1 LAGRDSFQKRQKE
14 AARREKRQLKLERR
28 QGRQQ
33 PSNPDSTSE
42 TDENGIA
49 KPLDLSD
56 LPLTTPPGRPS
67 ADPLANAPHSINP
80 AVPEPALER
89 RVGAFK
95 PSLVEPERPK
105 NDSPP
110 REP

>member
-14 AARREKRQLKLERR
+14 AARREKRQIKLERR

-33 PSNPDSTSE
+33 PSNFDSSE
-42 TDENGIA
+42 IDENGIA
-49 KPLDLSD
+49 KPLDLSQ
-56 LPLTTPPGRPS
+56 LPLTTAPGRPS
-67 ADPLANAPHSINP
+67 ADPLANAPLPVNP
-80 AVPEPALER
+80 AVPEPAIER
-89 RVGAFK
+89 RMGAFK

>member
-14 AARREKRQLKLERR
+14 AARREKRQVKLERR

-33 PSNPDSTSE
+33 PSGSGSNSD

-49 KPLDLSD
+49 YPVDLSQ
-56 LPLTTPPGRPS
+56 LPLTTAPGRPS
-67 ADPLANAPHSINP
+67 ADPLANLPLPANP
-80 AVPEPALER
+80 PEPAPER
-89 RVGAFK
+89 RPNVLKPAPVG
-95 PSLVEPERPK
+95 LEPPK
-105 NDSPP
+105 SDTPR

>member
-14 AARREKRQLKLERR
+14 AARREKRQVKLERR
-28 QGRQQ
+28 QGRQ
-33 PSNPDSTSE
+33 PSNSDSSE
-42 TDENGIA
+42 VDENGIA
-49 KPLDLSD
+49 KPLDLSQ
-56 LPLTTPPGRPS
+56 LPLTTAPGRPS
-67 ADPLANAPHSINP
+67 ADPLANVPPAVNP
-80 AVPEPALER
+80 AVPDPPIER
-89 RVGAFK
+89 RMGAFK

>member
-14 AARREKRQLKLERR
+14 AARREKRQVKLERR

-33 PSNPDSTSE
+33 PSGSDSD

-49 KPLDLSD
+49 YPVDLSQM
-56 LPLTTPPGRPS
+56 PLTTAPGRPS
-67 ADPLANAPHSINP
+67 ADPLANLPQTVNVADASPAPERRTGVLKP
-80 AVPEPALER
+80 GPEP
-89 RVGAFK
+89 
-95 PSLVEPERPK
+95 PK
-105 NDSPP
+105 SDTPR

>member
-14 AARREKRQLKLERR
+14 AARREKRQGKLERR

-33 PSNPDSTSE
+33 PSGSGANSD

-49 KPLDLSD
+49 YPIDLSQM
-56 LPLTTPPGRPS
+56 PLTTAPGRPS
-67 ADPLANAPHSINP
+67 ADPLANLPLPVNPPDPAP
-80 AVPEPALER
+80 ER
-89 RVGAFK
+89 RVGGPK
-95 PSLVEPERPK
+95 PAGVEPERPK
-105 NDSPP
+105 NDTPR

>member
-1 LAGRDSFQKRQKE
+1 MAGRDSFQKRQKE

-33 PSNPDSTSE
+33 PSNSDSTE
-42 TDENGIA
+42 IDENGIA
-49 KPLDLSD
+49 KPLDLSQ
-56 LPLTTPPGRPS
+56 LPLTTAPGRPS
-67 ADPLANAPHSINP
+67 ADPLANAPYPTSP
-80 AVPEPALER
+80 DVPDPIER
-89 RVGAFK
+89 RMGAFK

>member
-33 PSNPDSTSE
+33 PSNPDSAE
-42 TDENGIA
+42 IDENGIA
-49 KPLDLSD
+49 KPLDLSQ
-56 LPLTTPPGRPS
+56 LPLTTAPGRPS
-67 ADPLANAPHSINP
+67 ADPLANAPHPVNP
-80 AVPEPALER
+80 AVPDPAIER
-89 RVGAFK
+89 RMDAFK
-95 PSLVEPERPK
+95 PSLVEKERPK

>member
-28 QGRQQ
+28 QGRQT
-33 PSNPDSTSE
+33 SNPDSNSE

-56 LPLTTPPGRPS
+56 LPLTTAPGRPS
-67 ADPLANAPHSINP
+67 ADPLANLPHPISP
-80 AVPEPALER
+80 AVPDPPIER
-89 RVGAFK
+89 RIGAFK
-95 PSLVEPERPK
+95 PSSVEPERPK
-105 NDSPP
+105 NDNPP